1 MWAPF
6 FPIIGI
12 SFLYVLPEHCQR
24 SLWQIKLFFSACRKK
39 TSRNAVF
46 MPCIGAICHN
56 MRLFDVKIPLISV
69 VVFQV
74 EWLSEPG
81 RDVAAYRPSHNTRE
95 SKLKILHAE
104 KLLYSRN
111 PPRPRCLGQEPHPR
125 GPCPQKRASLRPTL
139 GVSSGKRRRPL
150 QPAVGRTR
158 VGPRTLEA
166 ALPLPL
172 GSFSSCRPSIRT
184 PPLSWHRPR
193 TSMDQIK

>member
-1 MWAPF
+1 MFCLNIVKEVYGKLNFSSVHAARKHQETLDLCHVLVQYV
-6 FPIIGI
+6 IICACWMSNI
-12 SFLYVLPEHCQR
+12 S
-24 SLWQIKLFFSACRKK
+24 
-39 TSRNAVF
+39 
-46 MPCIGAICHN
+46 
-56 MRLFDVKIPLISV
+56 LISV

-74 EWLSEPG
+74 EWWSEPG
-81 RDVAAYRPSHNTRE
+81 RDVAAYRPSHNISE
-95 SKLKILHAE
+95 CKLTIPHAE
-104 KLLYSRN
+104 KLLYSWS
-111 PPRPRCLGQEPHPR
+111 PIRPRCLGQELHPR

-139 GVSSGKRRRPL
+139 GASSGKRRRPL

-158 VGPRTLEA
+158 EGPRTLEA